1 IAAAQQLA
9 QHRAARA
16 QPLRKHP
23 RIDAGKTGNTV
34 LAQPIVERPNRAPMT
49 ELTRKFGN
57 HEPGDLNVVG
67 LEKAADA
74 IRLFIRRDTVVAD
87 EGIGEDEDLALVR
100 RVSERLR

>member
-1 IAAAQQLA
+1 
-9 QHRAARA
+9 
-16 QPLRKHP
+16 
-23 RIDAGKTGNTV
+23 
-34 LAQPIVERPNRAPMT
+34 MT

-100 RVSERLR
+100 RVSERLRVSDHSGVEDDFSSDGTLPSEGLAEAGEAVFED